1 MKIRRHTEKGKKANN
16 PYKAFEVDFY
26 TDEKKYAVTSK
37 AVLKQ
42 EKRLVGLLCSRD
54 LFKNKGGIIHI

>member
-1 MKIRRHTEKGKKANN
+1 MKIRRHTEKGKRANN

-37 AVLKQ
+37 Q
-42 EKRLVGLLCSRD
+42 
-54 LFKNKGGIIHI
+54 F